1 MQSSTLLAV
10 VVFQSCS
17 LAVLSNVNGRS
28 SPPRPLIAASWVR
41 TKDIRHDLQ
50 EVLDLALGEGPSH
63 ITDVRLNLLKTQ
75 LEPLF
80 DALPKNEKG
89 LLGHSTVRYA
99 LHRHFVH
106 QHAMYVKG
114 LEPAGESWSE
124 ASAVDI
130 LEDKVPSYVQH
141 LFEERL
147 HAEGFG
153 LHELALLAATLEHFI
168 HSEAKERLAMAYRL
182 TGHEFGLEEPV
193 STLVLEKVLDLYMS
207 MFISGQIH
215 RQMTDE
221 QLAKLI
227 HDTPDLFPN
236 WSETQTWL
244 RTVQEEVLMNQGVTQ
259 DLVSFDQ
266 AHKVVQAITERF
278 GRFQDQECREMTKLL
293 NRKEHKGTGRMP
305 LRSFYEAG
313 WQFAEKKEYLDQL
326 GAIDWTF
333 QKDQPMVVIPNY
345 VMSLTNCLASSSMY
359 SVCCIDPCEDILRH
373 LEAKAGAPSATPEDL
388 VKYVSETPSATVR
401 VPRGLTQSLVNHLGE
416 IAELHQGR
424 VPLHGRL
431 FSQWL
436 HHAYPRECVFPRV
449 AGTAQPLSAEDWMAT
464 HNATSTA
471 VSRAELQAILA
482 EAVQVKDL
490 ADGDMEET
498 LPWDAQEELVF
509 HHKKPTLA
517 HEFGVLFRALACCG
531 MAFGFVSM
539 MMQSAQSLPLRNGDA
554 KDCKAMV

>member
-1 MQSSTLLAV
+1 MLAV

-28 SPPRPLIAASWVR
+28 SPPRPLVAASWVR
-41 TKDIRHDLQ
+41 TKDVRHDLQ
-50 EVLDLALGEGPSH
+50 EVLDLALGVGPSH
-63 ITDVRLNLLKTQ
+63 ITDVRLGLLKTQ
-75 LEPLF
+75 LEPLYS
-80 DALPKNEKG
+80 ALPKNDRG

-106 QHAMYVKG
+106 QHAMYVRG
-114 LEPAGESWSE
+114 LEPAGESWSK
-124 ASAVDI
+124 ASPVDI
-130 LEDKVPSYVQH
+130 MEDKVPSYVQH

-168 HSEAKERLAMAYRL
+168 HSEAKERLALAYRL
-182 TGHEFGLEEPV
+182 TENEFGLEESV
-193 STLVLEKVLDLYMS
+193 STLVLEKVLDLYMA

-215 RQMTDE
+215 RQLTDE

-236 WSETQTWL
+236 WGETQTWL
-244 RTVQEEVLMNQGVTQ
+244 RTVQEEVLMSQEMSQ

-266 AHKVVQAITERF
+266 AHKVVQAISERY

-293 NRKEHKGTGRMP
+293 NKKEHKGTGRMP
-305 LRSFYEAG
+305 LRSFYQAG

-333 QKDQPMVVIPNY
+333 QQDQPMVVIPNY
-345 VMSLTNCLASSSMY
+345 VMSVTNCIASSSMY
-359 SVCCIDPCEDILRH
+359 SICCIDPCEDILRH
-373 LEAKAGAPSATPEDL
+373 LEAKAGSPAATPEEL
-388 VKYVSETPSATVR
+388 VKFVSDTPSATVR

-416 IAELHQGR
+416 IAELHQGK

-436 HHAYPRECVFPRV
+436 HHAYPRECVFPKV
-449 AGTAQPLSAEDWMAT
+449 AGTAQPLSAEDWMVSQ
-464 HNATSTA
+464 NVSSTS
-471 VSRAELQAILA
+471 VSKAELRAILS

-509 HHKKPTLA
+509 YHKKPSMA
-517 HEFGVLFRALACCG
+517 HELAVLFRALACFG
-531 MAFGFVSM
+531 MVFGFVAVM
-539 MMQSAQSLPLRNGDA
+539 LQSAQSLPHGGIGKGDV
-554 KDCKAMV
+554 KECKAMV

>member
-1 MQSSTLLAV
+1 MTASAFLAV

-28 SPPRPLIAASWVR
+28 SPPRPLVAAAWVR

-63 ITDVRLNLLKTQ
+63 ITDVRLSLLKQQ
-75 LEPLF
+75 LEPLYN
-80 DALPKNEKG
+80 ALPKNDKG
-89 LLGHSTVRYA
+89 MLGHSTVRYA

-114 LEPAGESWSE
+114 LEPAGESWSK
-124 ASAVDI
+124 ASPTDI
-130 LEDKVPSYVQH
+130 MEDKVPSYVQH

-147 HAEGFG
+147 HSEGFG

-168 HSEAKERLAMAYRL
+168 HSEAKERLALAYRL
-182 TGHEFGLEEPV
+182 TEHEFGLEEPV
-193 STLVLEKVLDLYMS
+193 STLVLEKVLDLYMA

-215 RQMTDE
+215 RQLTDE

-227 HDTPDLFPN
+227 HETPDLFPN
-236 WSETQTWL
+236 WGETQTWL
-244 RTVQEEVLMNQGVTQ
+244 RMVQEEVLMNQGVSQ
-259 DLVSFDQ
+259 DVVSFDE
-266 AHKVVQAITERF
+266 AHKVVQAITERY

-326 GAIDWTF
+326 GAIDSTF
-333 QKDQPMVVIPNY
+333 QQDQPMVVIPNY
-345 VMSLTNCLASSSMY
+345 VMSVTNCIASSSMY
-359 SVCCIDPCEDILRH
+359 SICCIDPCEDILRH
-373 LEAKAGAPSATPEDL
+373 LEAKAGAPAATPEEL
-388 VKYVSETPSATVR
+388 VKFVSETPSATVR

-416 IAELHQGR
+416 IAELHQGK

-436 HHAYPRECVFPRV
+436 HHAYPRECVYPQV
-449 AGTAQPLSAEDWMAT
+449 AGTAQPLSAEDWMAS
-464 HNATSTA
+464 NNVTSTS
-471 VSRAELQAILA
+471 VSKAELQAILS

-509 HHKKPTLA
+509 HHKTPTFA
-517 HEFGVLFRALACCG
+517 HELGVLFRALACFG
-531 MAFGFVSM
+531 MIFGFIAM
-539 MMQSAQSLPLRNGDA
+539 MLQSAQSLPITGRDS